1 MLHIGSKSFENSQ
14 ENSLEK
20 YHLLTYLSLPNLNVK
35 YFLYKSEYSTEMNSV
50 NHIKIKTYNDIF
62 SNTFQC
68 SIKRKNQYLSK
79 SYTSLL
85 SNKFDDNNN
94 STTNNDNNDSS
105 IENISLSY
113 KHKKFS
119 QSDCLLLFTPYNFK
133 SECVIS
139 LSEEKSQLSFNE
151 NELTNQNNYM
161 NESTDQSPLVR

>member
-85 SNKFDDNNN
+85 SNKFDNNN
-94 STTNNDNNDSS
+94 STTNNDNNDGS
-105 IENISLSY
+105 IENIPLSY

-151 NELTNQNNYM
+151 NELINQNNYM
-161 NESTDQSPLVR
+161 NESTDQSPLKLL